1 MALVKCPECGT
12 NSISDTAAAC
22 PKCGCAVKAHYDHV
36 RYNQQ
41 MEDYKRQRAP
51 YVQMPPK
58 PKRNIA
64 GIIGYSFMLV
74 FAIFIIAFAVGAA
87 ASDYIAMFIIFMIVG
102 LLMATVGFICL
113 NNDYSKT
120 KQARLLYNYAINH
133 KEEYINSVLE
143 NEIKQ
148 AQTAAVFRCPVCGS
162 NQIWKIGTA
171 DRMAGVFVAGIASS
185 SIGKQYQ
192 CKKCGHKW

>member
-1 MALVKCPECGT
+1 
-12 NSISDTAAAC
+12 
-22 PKCGCAVKAHYDHV
+22 
-36 RYNQQ
+36 
-41 MEDYKRQRAP
+41 
-51 YVQMPPK
+51 
-58 PKRNIA
+58 
-64 GIIGYSFMLV
+64 MLV
-74 FAIFIIAFAVGAA
+74 LALSMIALAVGAA
-87 ASDYIAMFIIFMIVG
+87 ASDYIAVFIIFMIVG
-102 LLMATVGFICL
+102 LFTASVGFICL
-113 NNDYSKT
+113 DNDYSKT
-120 KQARLLYNYAINH
+120 KQARLLYDYAIHH

-162 NQIWKIGTA
+162 NQIWKIGTV